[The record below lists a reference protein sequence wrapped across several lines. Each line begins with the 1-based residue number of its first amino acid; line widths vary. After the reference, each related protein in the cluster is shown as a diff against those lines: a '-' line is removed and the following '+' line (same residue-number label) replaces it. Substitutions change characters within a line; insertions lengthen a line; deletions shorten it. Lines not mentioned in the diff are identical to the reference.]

1 MGSDF
6 FRAKAVYGYRQIL
19 DLSDPSTLW
28 FTLLPGQ
35 SGHPFH
41 AHYDDLMDEWLQ
53 GAYLPLHLSASPDHV
68 AGAESVLVLTPEG
81 M

>member
-1 MGSDF
+1 MGGDL

-19 DLSDPSTLW
+19 DTGDPSTFW

-41 AHYDDLMDEWLQ
+41 AHYDDLTDEWLT
-53 GAYLPLHLSASPDHV
+53 GEYLPLNLAPSADQVEST
-68 AGAESVLVLTPEG
+68 AGVLVLQPED
-81 M
+81 